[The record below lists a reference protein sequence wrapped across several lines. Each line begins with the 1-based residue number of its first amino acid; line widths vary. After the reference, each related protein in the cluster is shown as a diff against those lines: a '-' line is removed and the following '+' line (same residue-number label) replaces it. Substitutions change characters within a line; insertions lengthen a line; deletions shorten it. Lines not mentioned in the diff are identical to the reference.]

1 MTNQSAEPSKLK
13 SAAVVRAK
21 PAMLSAPV
29 IEKQIVEQGAESIF
43 VSSPE
48 GNIRKFNAQLLTL
61 SGFSKSEMRAMSVQ
75 SLYGITT
82 EEYEVMQEW
91 VREHLSYRSAN
102 RTIKCKDGSSVAYD
116 LMMIYMSDGSAIHFL
131 RDIRVQRSEEDALR
145 ENEEVLRMTMN
156 AALDAIITLDESGII
171 KGWNP
176 QAETIFGW
184 SAAEAIN
191 QPFAELIIPPAL
203 RGESG
208 RDFQAYLATDDG
220 LMLKGRTE
228 TEALSKHGF
237 LFPVELS
244 VTVIWIKSSLRYS
257 VFARDITDQK
267 SIMRRQVL
275 LIQDLQ
281 TLNRQLVA
289 AKSMAE
295 ESAKAKE
302 QFVATMSHEIRTPLN
317 AVIGFTQLLTQTSL
331 SLQQSEYL
339 RAITQSSE
347 LLLNIVNDILDF
359 SKLQAGKVELDEQ
372 AFDLPRLLDDTAE
385 LFSSSAAQK
394 GLSLHNLQSP
404 ELPQRVIGDNLK
416 VRQTLVNLLG
426 NAIKFTRHGSVTFS
440 SELLSQT
447 ADAVRVRFSVM
458 DTGIGISDEQ
468 LPSIFESFSQATRG
482 TTREYGGTGLGL
494 TIAKALVELLG
505 GTITVQST
513 AGEGSCFSFEIPLK
527 LAATLSADSSALA
540 DMPQGDFSH
549 LRALIVEDN
558 EMNQIV
564 AENSLKLWNMSSDA
578 VDNGF
583 AALRRLEEMLQQNT
597 FYDIVLLDIQM
608 PELDGYETARR
619 IRAHT
624 DARIRALPVLA
635 MTASALSGEYER
647 CIAAGMNDHIAKPFQ
662 LADLHRKISRLTSRD
677 LLSPADLT
685 PALLDLDYVR
695 TISNGDIRFVKKI
708 LTLFVRQSAD
718 LMVDLS
724 QAIEQADFTTIRGRA
739 HKLKS
744 TLNLL
749 GLRLAIDLCESIE
762 RSAAAQ
768 QADGIAENI
777 AQLDEACRH
786 ARREAEQILTTL
798 PTE

>member
-1 MTNQSAEPSKLK
+1 MTNRTAESAMLK
-13 SAAVVRAK
+13 SVGAARTKSAV
-21 PAMLSAPV
+21 LSPPI
-29 IEKQIVEQGAESIF
+29 IEKQVIEQGAEGIF
-43 VSSPE
+43 VSDSD
-48 GNIRKFNAQLLTL
+48 GNIRKFNAQFLTFT
-61 SGFSKSEMRAMSVQ
+61 GFTKSEMQTMSVQ
-75 SLYGITT
+75 TLYGIST
-82 EEYEVMQEW
+82 EEYQVMQEW

-102 RTIKCKDGSSVAYD
+102 RTMRRKDETSAVYD

-131 RDIRVQRSEEDALR
+131 RDVAVQRREEDALR

-156 AALDAIITLDESGII
+156 AALDAIITLDEFGII
-171 KGWNP
+171 NGWNP

-184 SAAEAIN
+184 SPAEATG

-208 RDFQAYLATDDG
+208 RDFQSYLATDDG

-244 VTVIWIKSSLRYS
+244 VSVIWTKSNLRYT

-317 AVIGFTQLLTQTSL
+317 AVIGFAQLVTQTSL

-339 RAITQSSE
+339 RAIMQSSE
-347 LLLNIVNDILDF
+347 LLLSIVNDILDF

-372 AFDLPRLLDDTAE
+372 AFDLPRLLDEIAE
-385 LFSSSAAQK
+385 IFSSSASQK
-394 GLSLHNLQSP
+394 GLKLHNLQSA
-404 ELPQRVIGDNLK
+404 ELPRRVIGDNLK

-426 NAIKFTRHGSVTFS
+426 NAIKFTRYGSVTFS

-447 ADAVRVRFSVM
+447 ADAVRIRFSVM

-513 AGEGSCFSFEIPLK
+513 VGEGSCFSFEIPLK
-527 LAATLSADSSALA
+527 LAAPAGDSAALA

-564 AENSLKLWNMSSDA
+564 AENSLMLWNMPSDG

-583 AALRRLEEMLQQNT
+583 AALRRLEEMLQQNA

-635 MTASALSGEYER
+635 MTASALAGEYER

-718 LMVDLS
+718 LVTDLLH
-724 QAIEQADFTTIRGRA
+724 AIEPVDFTVLRGKA

-777 AQLDEACRH
+777 TRLDEACRH